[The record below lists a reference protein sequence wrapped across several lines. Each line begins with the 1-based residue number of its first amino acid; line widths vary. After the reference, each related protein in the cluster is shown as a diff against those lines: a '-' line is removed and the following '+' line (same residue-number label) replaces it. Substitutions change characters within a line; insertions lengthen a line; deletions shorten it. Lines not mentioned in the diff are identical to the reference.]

1 MTNMIKCVIAIK
13 IKLLLFAILISG
25 VSYGNTQ
32 VIGLKINESS
42 LDYVKKIYDLKL
54 KGESTYS
61 IDVNN
66 IGVNDVKNAFV
77 GFYDNKLKVVGLK
90 FNDDKFDYLFDI
102 LNEKYQLLDSETNRS
117 SNRYAIFKNE
127 GDLIIIN
134 SPFKSFDLEVTYV
147 DEEYNKKVK
156 ENVEDR
162 KENLYLKDKS
172 NL

>member
-1 MTNMIKCVIAIK
+1 MTNMIKCVIVIK
-13 IKLLLFAILISG
+13 IKLLLFATLISG
-25 VSYGNTQ
+25 FSYGNTQ

-42 LDYVKKIYDLKL
+42 LEDVKKIYNLKL

-61 IDVNN
+61 IDVND
-66 IGVNDVKNAFV
+66 IGINDVNNVFV

-90 FNDDKFDYLFDI
+90 FNDDKFNYLFDI
-102 LNEKYQLLDSETNRS
+102 LKGKYQLLDSEINRS

-127 GDLIIIN
+127 SDLIIMN

-147 DEEYNKKVK
+147 DEIYNKKVK
-156 ENVEDR
+156 EKVEDR
-162 KENLYLKDKS
+162 KENVYLKDKS